1 MANNL
6 DTLKKKIKEL
16 MNSLEGEKNWSKKAL
31 ERAIIKNLSYPSFF
45 LILGIDA
52 DKIEDAGERFI
63 PRYETSP
70 LLTIAREDYREVVR
84 DLSLAPDEFAD
95 KVIKTLEKTTP
106 SVIVPPYPSNNFVLA
121 FVDKTFSTDLQK
133 KYNEYSFF
141 VHSYFVSWYIFPFSS
156 VLEFKILK
164 YELTTFLQVI
174 KKVLEMYLNVYEA

>member
-70 LLTIAREDYREVVR
+70 LLTIAREDFR
-84 DLSLAPDEFAD
+84 
-95 KVIKTLEKTTP
+95 
-106 SVIVPPYPSNNFVLA
+106 
-121 FVDKTFSTDLQK
+121 
-133 KYNEYSFF
+133 
-141 VHSYFVSWYIFPFSS
+141 
-156 VLEFKILK
+156 
-164 YELTTFLQVI
+164 
-174 KKVLEMYLNVYEA
+174 